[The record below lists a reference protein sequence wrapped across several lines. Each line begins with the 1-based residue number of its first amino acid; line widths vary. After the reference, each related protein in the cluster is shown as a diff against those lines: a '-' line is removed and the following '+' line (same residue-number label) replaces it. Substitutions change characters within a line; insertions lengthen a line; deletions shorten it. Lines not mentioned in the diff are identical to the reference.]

1 MINGCWLTLCF
12 PVITLFQLFCI
23 FVVQNVSKIAHPLKM
38 IYAFTKI
45 IENLAAN
52 PFLLK
57 TTEQFCMKVQKSKT
71 NRIALSWASCVVFVL
86 PIFAFAS
93 LHLELKPR
101 NIICHELRNNFLFE
115 NDLSPYILIN
125 SSNINII
132 EDLNY
137 FEDKKYSRMKLFLS
151 GFPYILN
158 IHEKNSFANPFI
170 TRYGFLLSMDL
181 AGN

>member
-1 MINGCWLTLCF
+1 
-12 PVITLFQLFCI
+12 
-23 FVVQNVSKIAHPLKM
+23 M

-57 TTEQFCMKVQKSKT
+57 TTEQLCIKVKKSKT
-71 NRIALSWASCVVFVL
+71 NRMALSWASCVVFVL

-115 NDLSPYILIN
+115 NDLSSYILIN
-125 SSNINII
+125 SSIINII

-137 FEDKKYSRMKLFLS
+137 FEDKNYFTYRHRMGVDETEFD
-151 GFPYILN
+151 I
-158 IHEKNSFANPFI
+158 KNRTTVKDFNHFGYLPMCYDFI
-170 TRYGFLLSMDL
+170 VEIGQYNKFHNTF
-181 AGN
+181 